1 MPFSKEKSST
11 TTQESA
17 PNQGPNPPTQE
28 EIAIAA
34 YEIYISRGATDGN
47 DVDDWLEAERAL
59 LSQSKSPTPKSKAT
73 TA

>member
-1 MPFSKEKSST
+1 MPFFKESSST
-11 TTQESA
+11 TTQDNA
-17 PNQGPNPPTQE
+17 PNQGSKPPTQE

-34 YEIYISRGATDGN
+34 YEIYISRGATDGS

-59 LSQSKSPTPKSKAT
+59 KSQSTAPTPKSKAT